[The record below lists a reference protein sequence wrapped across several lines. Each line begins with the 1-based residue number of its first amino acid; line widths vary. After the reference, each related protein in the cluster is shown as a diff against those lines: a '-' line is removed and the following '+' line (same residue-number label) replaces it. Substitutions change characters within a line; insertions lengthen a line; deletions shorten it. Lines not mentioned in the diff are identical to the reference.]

1 MADFLDFGLDLIDL
15 VTIVYYFKTNFFV
28 QPIHCLLNK
37 IKAPKKLVQGPG
49 VRKKLSVIESYS

>member
-28 QPIHCLLNK
+28 QPIHCLNK
-37 IKAPKKLVQGPG
+37 IKAPKKLVQGLG